1 MLLEF
6 EIKNWKSFKDE
17 NYITALSTREEQHG
31 QRRARLEKFSM
42 NILPTLGIFG
52 GNASGKSNFIDA
64 IDFIRNLVV
73 NYSSIQSFIPVE
85 KYLLDEKTLAEPASF
100 YLQML
105 IDENI
110 YHFSLSLDK
119 NKIISEK
126 LEVENSSRKVTLYTR
141 DEEKITLGDKYKAD
155 ERLSFIAKGTR
166 TNRLFLSN
174 TIDQQAKDFE
184 NIYNWFEKL
193 LIFSP
198 EGIFVQ
204 KDFNL
209 DEYIDILNNFLPILD
224 TGIEKVKLKKRDL
237 RTIDLPQE
245 LKDQVLR
252 DFQPGVSATQV
263 LYYLGRLVFVF
274 EKNNQGEIEAS
285 ELITK
290 HKTSS
295 GLRDFN
301 LHMES
306 MGTLRAIELIPIF
319 FGLTKNSTVVI
330 IDEIDKS
337 LHTEMTRGL
346 IEYFLDHYEKESR
359 SQLIFT
365 SHDTN
370 LLSQEIFR
378 RDELWIVERNKY
390 NESKIFSIGDFKDV
404 KKNHNLESLYLQG
417 RLGGRPRINI

>member
-17 NYITALSTREEQHG
+17 NYITAFSTREEQHG

-64 IDFIRNLVV
+64 INFIRNLVV
-73 NYSSIQSFIPVE
+73 NYSSVQGFIPVE
-85 KYLLDEKTLAEPASF
+85 KYLLDEKTIAEPASF

-110 YHFSLSLDK
+110 YHFSLSLDE

-126 LEVENSSRKVTLYTR
+126 LEVENSSSKTTLYTR
-141 DEEKITLGDKYKAD
+141 DEEKITLGDKYKSN
-155 ERLSFIAKGTR
+155 ERLNFIAKGTR
-166 TNRLFLSN
+166 ANRLFLSN
-174 TIDQQAKDFE
+174 TIDQQVNDFE
-184 NIYNWFEKL
+184 NVYSWFEKL
-193 LIFSP
+193 LIVSP
-198 EGIFVQ
+198 DQTYI
-204 KDFNL
+204 KKNFNL
-209 DEYIDILNNFLPILD
+209 DEYIDVLNNFLPILD
-224 TGIEKVKLKKRDL
+224 TGIEKVELKKKDL
-237 RTIDLPQE
+237 RTISLPQE
-245 LKDQVLR
+245 IKDLILKD
-252 DFQPGVSATQV
+252 FQLEGPASQLLFSREGFTI
-263 LYYLGRLVFVF
+263 VFD
-274 EKNNQGEIEAS
+274 KNDQGEIEAS

-306 MGTLRAIELIPIF
+306 MGTLRAIDLIPIF
-319 FGLTKNSTVVI
+319 FELTKNPTVVI
-330 IDEIDKS
+330 IDEIDRS

-346 IEYFLDHYEKESR
+346 IEYFLDHYENDSR

-370 LLSQEIFR
+370 LLSQDLFR